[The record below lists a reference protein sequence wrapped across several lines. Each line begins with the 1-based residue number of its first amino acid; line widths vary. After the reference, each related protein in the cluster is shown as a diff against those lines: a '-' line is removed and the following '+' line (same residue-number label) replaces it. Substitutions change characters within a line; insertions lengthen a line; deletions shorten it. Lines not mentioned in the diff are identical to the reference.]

1 MGKKVNVYLDSKTLK
16 LWGDIPSGQR
26 SSIIKEAI
34 RNNSI
39 KKPVDPKT
47 EMINMK
53 LVKLEK
59 VNMEM
64 EQLIKQKLMLEDELN
79 NLKSGEEILNISKD
93 DFWNK
98 IEKRGFTYLENK
110 SVYHSYSGKSR
121 YSIFDI
127 SEGKI
132 FIKNIRTGRTNSN
145 FSKRTTDIAIDRL
158 IAHGGKVLVGQFIPV
173 KMHEFTVVA
182 LHPRLITKDG
192 WVCWLD
198 ENTIPVQEDMI
209 PDNDSGDKPPKEWV
223 SNDTWLA
230 VMVDGK
236 RAHACFASP
245 GWSGKIVLE
254 FIDEHPTMGDGLWMT
269 KYFRL
274 LDGDGI
280 LYWGHKAETQ
290 KLVTKSL
297 GGE

>member
-182 LHPRLITKDG
+182 
-192 WVCWLD
+192 
-198 ENTIPVQEDMI
+198 
-209 PDNDSGDKPPKEWV
+209 DST
-223 SNDTWLA
+223 S
-230 VMVDGK
+230 
-236 RAHACFASP
+236 
-245 GWSGKIVLE
+245 
-254 FIDEHPTMGDGLWMT
+254 
-269 KYFRL
+269 FRL
-274 LDGDGI
+274 QTLSGGSTSFSVTNISVKEITDDTNIPRIDYTDGCGVWLLEPQSTNLLPYSEDFSQWTTVGFN
-280 LYWGHKAETQ
+280 
-290 KLVTKSL
+290 SL
-297 GGE
+297 H